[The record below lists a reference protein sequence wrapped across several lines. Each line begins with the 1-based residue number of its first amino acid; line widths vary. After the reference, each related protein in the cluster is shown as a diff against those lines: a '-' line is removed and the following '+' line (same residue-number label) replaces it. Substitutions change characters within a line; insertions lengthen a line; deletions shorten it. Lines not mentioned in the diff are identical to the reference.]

1 MNTLER
7 FYDALKIALD
17 MLFYKDQY
25 LMKLIIM

>member
-17 MLFYKDQY
+17 MLFYKDQ
-25 LMKLIIM
+25 MKLNT